1 LYYLLKGDIMANG
14 NGNGKT
20 LVPFMGG
27 SVVIKEGGSFKD
39 LTGKQVDYDPCV
51 DMSAIVD
58 IKGRVS
64 PLVFR
69 NMIDAV
75 SKHPSAMKAVE
86 ALV

>member
-1 LYYLLKGDIMANG
+1 MTNG

-27 SVVIKEGGSFKD
+27 SVVIKAGGSFNDPK
-39 LTGKQVDYDPCV
+39 TGQTVDYDPCV

-75 SKHPSAMKAVE
+75 SKHPTAMKAVE
-86 ALV
+86 VLV